1 GWAPRGRPPAVRA
14 AVPSSSQTPALSL
27 PIPRRPRD
35 PVFLLTPTRRG
46 RSMPIRAPD
55 IKGNLLAPS
64 ASEGLCEGPR
74 WRSALVEENSMRFH
88 DMTWPLLRQVP
99 RDTTVVV
106 APIAACEQ
114 HSRHLP
120 TFTDA
125 ILVTAVAEGVEQRRP
140 ERVLL
145 LPTQWFGASS
155 HHLRFGATLSA
166 EVDTHI
172 EMLCDLL
179 RPLLD
184 DGYKRLLLLN
194 GHGGN
199 IDTMQV
205 ALRRLQARHTARERA
220 AASYGDLAA
229 QELAALAEGPRKTMG
244 HACEFETSMVLALRP
259 DLVRREEIKDDPPPP
274 EPALRGLYLAEDM
287 KQRTD
292 HGAVGYPE
300 LARADKGRAFL
311 KAAVERTAEGAG
323 GWLRRQVPVW

>member
-1 GWAPRGRPPAVRA
+1 
-14 AVPSSSQTPALSL
+14 
-27 PIPRRPRD
+27 
-35 PVFLLTPTRRG
+35 
-46 RSMPIRAPD
+46 
-55 IKGNLLAPS
+55 
-64 ASEGLCEGPR
+64 
-74 WRSALVEENSMRFH
+74 MRFH

-120 TFTDA
+120 TFTDTL
-125 ILVTAVAEGVEQRRP
+125 LVTAVAEGVEQRLP

-145 LPTQWFGASS
+145 LPTQWFGASA

-172 EMLCDLL
+172 DMLCDLL

-184 DGYKRLLLLN
+184 DGYMRLLVLN

-205 ALRRLQARHTARERA
+205 ALRRLQTRYTDRQLA
-220 AASYGDLAA
+220 AASYWDLAA
-229 QELAALAEGPRKTMG
+229 QELAALAEGPRKAMG

-259 DLVRREEIKDDPPPP
+259 ELVRREEIKDDPPPP

-300 LARADKGRAFL
+300 MATADKGRAFL
-311 KAAVERTAEGAG
+311 KAAIDRTVEVVEAL
-323 GWLRRQVPVW
+323 LRRPLPA